1 MSKRPVQADVEQA
14 RRDILAGFERDGIV
28 DRLDPV
34 SLESASRVLARLR
47 QVQGYIDALPA
58 DDELLAKT
66 VRGVSVH
73 PYLGHEREM
82 RAEFR
87 QQMKALR
94 DSAGA
99 AKAKTTGSISASL
112 GAPARKVGAA

>member
-1 MSKRPVQADVEQA
+1 VARRTVRADVETA
-14 RRDILAGFERDGIV
+14 RRDILAGFERDNLV
-28 DRLDPV
+28 DRLDAV
-34 SLESASRVLARLR
+34 SLESAARVLSRLR
-47 QVQGYIDALPA
+47 EIQGYIDALPA

-112 GAPARKVGAA
+112 GAPARRTA